1 MTKPNK
7 IKPTRGMPLSG
18 KDPEDKETIDIEEWL
33 EANITIKDQPLEHAG
48 WERKQEE
55 EGTDG

>member
-1 MTKPNK
+1 MFKPNK
-7 IKPTRGMPLSG
+7 IKPTRG

-33 EANITIKDQPLEHAG
+33 EARITLGDQPLEHAG

-55 EGTDG
+55 EGTDETDG